1 MKFFFLI
8 SLSIFPFLLPFLQQ
22 IICPYLCV
30 YNNYHHF
37 LVEMFFFS
45 FANIY
50 PSMYLYVY
58 NVVCGER
65 RNRLG
70 KVQWW
75 IRLRPLL
82 RALASP
88 EQLELKDVDVTV
100 HHFVELL
107 DKE

>member
-1 MKFFFLI
+1 M
-8 SLSIFPFLLPFLQQ
+8 
-22 IICPYLCV
+22 CV
-30 YNNYHHF
+30 YFDEH
-37 LVEMFFFS
+37 
-45 FANIY
+45 
-50 PSMYLYVY
+50 
-58 NVVCGER
+58 